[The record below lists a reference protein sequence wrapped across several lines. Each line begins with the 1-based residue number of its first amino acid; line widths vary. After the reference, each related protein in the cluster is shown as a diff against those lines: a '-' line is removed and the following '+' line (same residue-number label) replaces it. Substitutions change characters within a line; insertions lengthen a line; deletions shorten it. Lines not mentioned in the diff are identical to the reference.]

1 MPPDDAKIFFGDE
14 LESLMACTL
23 HKEDISRNIWTYS
36 HVGGQVHAEGIKFLP
51 DGRILG
57 YGSGNIASWLWED
70 CSIHI
75 IDSEGQP
82 CAKLERVRQEPLVFE
97 GVFQKQPIIR
107 LRFEAT
113 GKDDCF
119 PIRPGTKRHFAKEI
133 IRYGW
138 SIGDHTY
145 GEPKV
150 ADAGYA
156 NLNIGRFTSIGPD
169 VLIVLGNH
177 SHDTATTYPFVV
189 LSNYWPSV
197 PLHAADHTT
206 KGDVNIGNDVWI
218 GGRAVILSGVT
229 IGDGAI
235 VAAGAVVTRDIPP
248 YEIHGGNPA
257 RFIKRRHSPE
267 LAAALQKLA
276 WWDWKEEKINAF
288 LPLIMSGE
296 VGAFITAAELSTKPD

>member
-1 MPPDDAKIFFGDE
+1 MT
-14 LESLMACTL
+14 CTL
-23 HKEDISRNIWTYS
+23 HKEDICRRIWTYS
-36 HVGGQVHAEGIKFLP
+36 HAGGQVHADSIKLLP

-57 YGSGNIASWLWED
+57 YSSGNVASWLWED
-70 CSIHI
+70 CSIYI
-75 IDSEGQP
+75 IDSRGHI
-82 CAKLERVRQEPLVFE
+82 CAKLEQMNQEPLVFE
-97 GVFQKQPIIR
+97 GIFQKQPTITMK
-107 LRFEAT
+107 FMAT
-113 GKDDCF
+113 GEGDYF
-119 PIRPGTKRHFAKEI
+119 PIRPGTKQHFAKEI

-156 NLNIGRFTSIGPD
+156 NLSIGRFTSIGPD

-177 SHDTATTYPFVV
+177 RYETATTYPFVV
-189 LSNYWPSV
+189 LSDYWPSA

-218 GGRAVILSGVT
+218 GGRAIILSGVT

-235 VAAGAVVTRDIPP
+235 VAAGALVTRDVPP

-257 RFIKRRHSPE
+257 RIIKRRHSFE
-267 LAAALQKLA
+267 TAAALQKIA
-276 WWDWKEEKINAF
+276 WWDWPVEKINAF
-288 LPLIMSGE
+288 LPLILSDDVRM
-296 VGAFITAAELSTKPD
+296 FISVAESHIAEERDAD